1 MFPKRAY
8 LLQNRLSDNVGGVK
22 WFRAHDSMHSEKSA
36 ISLSLKLLLLLY
48 QPKLAGNQY
57 SGLDSVR
64 PMHLFG
70 LELRS

>member
-1 MFPKRAY
+1 
-8 LLQNRLSDNVGGVK
+8 
-22 WFRAHDSMHSEKSA
+22 MHSEKSA
-36 ISLSLKLLLLLY
+36 ILLSLKLLLLLC